1 MTMIRRIQHR
11 ARVRGS
17 QGFTLIE
24 LLIVVAVIGILA
36 AIGIAF
42 YTSMQQAARV
52 AKAQAD
58 VRAIASAA
66 GNYLAHTGTVPSAIT
81 DLTVTVTNPMGQ
93 TGGPFL
99 ASVPTAPSGGSPTW
113 SAYSYTGNA
122 AAGTFQVT
130 ASGDN
135 MTIIVP

>member
-1 MTMIRRIQHR
+1 MTTIKHPGRRR
-11 ARVRGS
+11 RLGGS
-17 QGFTLIE
+17 EGFTLIE

-36 AIGIAF
+36 AIGIAY
-42 YTSMQQAARV
+42 YTSMQQSARV

-66 GNYLAHTGTVPSAIT
+66 GNYMAHTGTVPSAIT
-81 DLTVTVTNPMGQ
+81 DMTVTVSNPMGM

-99 ASVPTAPSGGSPTW
+99 AGVPTQPSGGNPTW

-122 AAGTFQVT
+122 TAGTFQVS
-130 ASGDN
+130 ASGDGV
-135 MTIIVP
+135 TIIVP